1 MLFGSVQMMSAGLED
16 TIVGG
21 LEDRQSWDAQV
32 YINQEGEDKVI
43 ERANQRG
50 SSNEQ
55 LIEMPLGVV

>member
-32 YINQEGEDKVI
+32 YINQEEKTRSLNGRI
-43 ERANQRG
+43 
-50 SSNEQ
+50 NEAPP
-55 LIEMPLGVV
+55 MNR